1 MRGKHQ
7 KRLFSI
13 RVLWTVLITAMSL
26 TVIVPMLVMILGSFK
41 NPAEAQQF
49 SLALPT
55 EWHFDNYT
63 HVIENGG
70 IARAFINSTIITVAV
85 TGLVLLFGCMC
96 AFIVSRRTNRY
107 TKGVYLLFLMGMIS
121 PIQIITTFGLLRILN
136 LMGTFFG
143 VIMIITA
150 LQMPWTIFVLTGFIK
165 TVPRELDEAA
175 IIDGA
180 KPLTVFF
187 KIIWPLLRPILAT
200 AMVSTAMGAWNEFM
214 VPLYF
219 FNTSSRWT
227 MPLTVYNFFGQ
238 YASNWNY
245 VFADLML
252 TALPIAI
259 LYLLCQKY
267 VVSGMTAGAVK
278 G

>member
-1 MRGKHQ
+1 MMKNPVKARAG
-7 KRLFSI
+7 
-13 RVLWTVLITAMSL
+13 RVVGTIIVASMSL
-26 TVIVPMLVMILGSFK
+26 LVIVPLLITVFGSFK

-49 SLALPT
+49 SLRLPT
-55 EWHFDNYT
+55 EWQFGNYA
-63 HVIENGG
+63 HVIEEGG
-70 IARAFINSTIITVAV
+70 IGRALANSVIITAAV
-85 TGLVLLFGCMC
+85 TVMVLIFGCMC
-96 AFIVSRRTNRY
+96 AFIISRRQNRF
-107 TKGVYLLFLMGMIS
+107 TKGVYLLFLLGMVS
-121 PIQIITTFGLLRILN
+121 PIQIVTTFGLLRALN
-136 LMGTFFG
+136 LVGTYLG

-175 IIDGA
+175 LIDGA
-180 KPLTVFF
+180 RPLRIFF
-187 KIIWPLLRPILAT
+187 QIILPLLKPILAT
-200 AMVSTAMGAWNEFM
+200 ALVTTAMGAWNEFM

-219 FNTSSRWT
+219 FNTSSKWT

-245 VFADLML
+245 VFADLVL

-259 LYLLCQKY
+259 LYLFCQKY
-267 VVSGMTAGAVK
+267 IVSGMTSGAVK